1 MKILSIDNQKI
12 IIQAERFE
20 SRRLTINDPELVME
34 IGSALLISVLGFS
47 LISFGTNPAD
57 FSSLLNIYFCVGVS
71 VPLIFVFNLVDR
83 LFYTQPK
90 LGISTVY
97 EVTTEDRTLLR
108 QFKGLWYSENP
119 GVSKII
125 ELGNIQSIGLVYDAN
140 ADLKWDGEANMDIM
154 ETPHFSYQVIVIS
167 GAGES
172 SILEKNSIQ
181 TVNSHPV
188 ALAAF
193 DRLIEETK
201 KSVRVVEKF
210 LREIKAS

>member
-1 MKILSIDNQKI
+1 MKILSVDNQKI
-12 IIQAERFE
+12 IIQSERFE
-20 SRRLTINDPELVME
+20 PRRITINDPELIME
-34 IGSALLISVLGFS
+34 IGITLLISVLGLS
-47 LISFGTNPAD
+47 LINFGINPAN
-57 FSSLLNIYFCVGVS
+57 FSSLLNIYVCIGVS
-71 VPLIFVFNLVDR
+71 VPLIFVFNLIDR

-97 EVTTEDRTLLR
+97 EVTTEDRMLL
-108 QFKGLWYSENP
+108 QHFKGLWYSENP

-125 ELGNIQSIGLVYDAN
+125 MLGDIRSINLLCDAN

-154 ETPHFSYQVIVIS
+154 ETPHFSYQVIMIS
-167 GAGES
+167 GSGEL

-181 TVNSHPV
+181 TVSSHPV

-193 DRLIEETK
+193 DRLIEENK

-210 LREIKAS
+210 LSEIEIS